1 MQFDFG
7 SLIWLIFLLMA
18 FLPVLK
24 QRRILSTRL
33 AFLRRIEIERKSRV
47 ITLIHR
53 QESLSF
59 LGIPLRRFI
68 DMEDSEKVL
77 RAIRMTPDDMPI
89 DIILHTPGGIA
100 LAAEQIARALKK
112 HPAKVTAIIPHYAMS
127 GGTLIALAA
136 DEILLDEN
144 AVLGPIDPQI
154 GQFPASS
161 IIRVLREKPV
171 QDIDDETII
180 LADMAEKATHQ
191 IFETAV
197 AVMTPRLDEEAAKN
211 LAQILSEGRWTH
223 DFALVCSTLSQLGL
237 PVNCNLPDY
246 IYELMDLFPQPARQ
260 IPSVEYVPIPYRR
273 PSKGQNLAVSC
284 YACGQSMSRQSQ

>member
-1 MQFDFG
+1 M
-7 SLIWLIFLLMA
+7 LWLLFLLMA

-24 QRRILSTRL
+24 QRRIMSSRL
-33 AFLRRIEIERKSRV
+33 AFLRRIELKRKSRV

-77 RAIRMTPDDMPI
+77 RAIRLTPNDMPI

-100 LAAEQIARALKK
+100 LAAEQIARALKR
-112 HPAKVTAIIPHYAMS
+112 HPARVTAIIPHYAMS

-154 GQFPASS
+154 AQYPASS
-161 IIRVLREKPV
+161 IIRVLKEKPLTE
-171 QDIDDETII
+171 IDDQTII
-180 LADMAEKATHQ
+180 LADVAEKATQQ

-197 AVMTPRLDEEAAKN
+197 DVMMPRLEEEAARN
-211 LAQILSEGRWTH
+211 VAQILSEGRWTH
-223 DFALVCSTLSQLGL
+223 DFALVCSTLSELGL
-237 PVNCNLPDY
+237 PVNCNLPEY

-273 PSKGQNLAVSC
+273 SPKS
-284 YACGQSMSRQSQ
+284 

>member
-1 MQFDFG
+1 MQYDIG
-7 SLIWLIFLLMA
+7 SLFWLVFLLMA

-24 QRRILSTRL
+24 QRRILSSRL
-33 AFLRRIEIERKSRV
+33 AFLRRIEMERQSRV

-77 RAIRMTPDDMPI
+77 RAIRLTPDDMPI

-100 LAAEQIARALKK
+100 LAAEQIARALRK

-171 QDIDDETII
+171 KDIDDETII
-180 LADMAEKATHQ
+180 LADVAEKATAQ

-197 AVMTPRLDEEAAKN
+197 EVMTPRLDEDAARN

-260 IPSVEYVPIPYRR
+260 MPSVEYVPVPYRR
-273 PSKGQNLAVSC
+273 PSRG
-284 YACGQSMSRQSQ
+284 

>member
-1 MQFDFG
+1 MQFDIG
-7 SLIWLIFLLMA
+7 SLFWLIFIFMA
-18 FLPVLK
+18 FMPVLK
-24 QRRILSTRL
+24 QRRIMSSRL
-33 AFLRRIEIERKSRV
+33 AFLRRIEMERKSRV

-77 RAIRMTPDDMPI
+77 RAIRLTPDDMPI

-100 LAAEQIARALKK
+100 LAAEQIARALKR
-112 HPAKVTAIIPHYAMS
+112 HPARVTAIIPHYAMS

-154 GQFPASS
+154 AQYPASS

-171 QDIDDETII
+171 AEIDDQTII
-180 LADMAEKATHQ
+180 LADVAEKATQQ

-197 AVMTPRLDEEAAKN
+197 DVMMPRLEEEAARHV
-211 LAQILSEGRWTH
+211 AQILSEGRWTH
-223 DFALVCSTLSQLGL
+223 DFALVCSTLSDMGL
-237 PVNCNLPDY
+237 PVNCNLPEY

-273 PSKGQNLAVSC
+273 TPKE
-284 YACGQSMSRQSQ
+284 

>member
-1 MQFDFG
+1 MQMDVG
-7 SLIWLIFLLMA
+7 SMLWLLFLLMA

-24 QRRILSTRL
+24 QRRIMSSRL
-33 AFLRRIEIERKSRV
+33 AFLRRIELERKSRV

-77 RAIRMTPDDMPI
+77 RAIRLTPNDMPI

-100 LAAEQIARALKK
+100 LAAEQIARALKR
-112 HPAKVTAIIPHYAMS
+112 HPARVTAIIPHYAMS

-154 GQFPASS
+154 AQYPASS
-161 IIRVLREKPV
+161 IIRVLKEKPLTE
-171 QDIDDETII
+171 IDDQTII
-180 LADMAEKATHQ
+180 LADVAEKATQQ

-197 AVMTPRLDEEAAKN
+197 DVMMPRLEEEAARN
-211 LAQILSEGRWTH
+211 VAQILSEGRWTH
-223 DFALVCSTLSQLGL
+223 DFALVCSTLSELGL
-237 PVNCNLPDY
+237 PVNCNLPEY

-273 PSKGQNLAVSC
+273 SPKS
-284 YACGQSMSRQSQ
+284 

>member
-1 MQFDFG
+1 MQLDFG
-7 SLIWLIFLLMA
+7 SLIWLMFLLMA

-24 QRRILSTRL
+24 QRRILATRL
-33 AFLRRIEIERKSRV
+33 AFLRRIELERKSRV

-154 GQFPASS
+154 AQYPASS
-161 IIRVLREKPV
+161 IIRVLREKPIE
-171 QDIDDETII
+171 DIDDETII
-180 LADMAEKATHQ
+180 LADMAEKATNQ

-197 AVMTPRLDEEAAKN
+197 DVMTPRLDEEAARN

-260 IPSVEYVPIPYRR
+260 IPSVEYIPVPYRR
-273 PSKGQNLAVSC
+273 PAKGQSLT
-284 YACGQSMSRQSQ
+284 

>member
-1 MQFDFG
+1 MQIDVG
-7 SLIWLIFLLMA
+7 SMLWLLFLLMA

-24 QRRILSTRL
+24 QRRIMSSRL
-33 AFLRRIEIERKSRV
+33 AFLRRIELKRKSRV

-77 RAIRMTPDDMPI
+77 RAIRLTPNDMPI

-100 LAAEQIARALKK
+100 LAAEQIARALKR
-112 HPAKVTAIIPHYAMS
+112 HPARVTAIIPHYAMS

-154 GQFPASS
+154 AQYPASS
-161 IIRVLREKPV
+161 IIRVLKEKPLTE
-171 QDIDDETII
+171 IDDQTII
-180 LADMAEKATHQ
+180 LADVAEKATQQ

-197 AVMTPRLDEEAAKN
+197 DVMMPRLEEEAARN
-211 LAQILSEGRWTH
+211 VAQILSEGRWTH
-223 DFALVCSTLSQLGL
+223 DFALVCSTLSELGL
-237 PVNCNLPDY
+237 PVNCNLPEY

-273 PSKGQNLAVSC
+273 SPKS
-284 YACGQSMSRQSQ
+284 

>member
-1 MQFDFG
+1 MIPVQYDIG
-7 SLIWLIFLLMA
+7 SLFWLVFLLMA

-24 QRRILSTRL
+24 QRRILSSRL
-33 AFLRRIEIERKSRV
+33 AFLRRIEMERQSRV

-77 RAIRMTPDDMPI
+77 RAIRLTPDDMPI

-100 LAAEQIARALKK
+100 LAAEQIARALRK
-112 HPAKVTAIIPHYAMS
+112 HPAKVTAIIAHYAMS

-171 QDIDDETII
+171 EDIDDETII
-180 LADMAEKATHQ
+180 LADVAEKATAQ

-197 AVMTPRLDEEAAKN
+197 EVMTPRLDEDAARN

-223 DFALVCSTLSQLGL
+223 DFALVCS
-237 PVNCNLPDY
+237 
-246 IYELMDLFPQPARQ
+246 
-260 IPSVEYVPIPYRR
+260 
-273 PSKGQNLAVSC
+273 
-284 YACGQSMSRQSQ
+284 

>member
-1 MQFDFG
+1 MQLDFG
-7 SLIWLIFLLMA
+7 SLIWLMFLLMA

-24 QRRILSTRL
+24 QRRILATRL
-33 AFLRRIEIERKSRV
+33 AFLRRIELERKSRV

-154 GQFPASS
+154 AQCPASS
-161 IIRVLREKPV
+161 IIRVLREKPIE
-171 QDIDDETII
+171 DIDDETII
-180 LADMAEKATHQ
+180 LADMAEKATNQ

-197 AVMTPRLDEEAAKN
+197 DVMTPRLDEEAARN

-260 IPSVEYVPIPYRR
+260 IPSVEYIPVPYRR
-273 PSKGQNLAVSC
+273 PAKGQSLT
-284 YACGQSMSRQSQ
+284 